1 MLDGV
6 APEAMLTAA
15 ILSKEN
21 VQKVYKKGEE
31 SENGE
36 LEGLGVFTTTWL
48 ITKAIFRFQPFM
60 ATALVLSTALY
71 AGCLSMSPVFANLG
85 FRIIYKAASARG
97 VKLVQFA
104 YWTLFY
110 GLSLFFLR
118 FSMKFCFLLVG
129 IYGEA

>member
-48 ITKAIFRFQPFM
+48 ITKAIIRFQPFK
-60 ATALVLSTALY
+60 ATA
-71 AGCLSMSPVFANLG
+71 
-85 FRIIYKAASARG
+85 
-97 VKLVQFA
+97 
-104 YWTLFY
+104 
-110 GLSLFFLR
+110 
-118 FSMKFCFLLVG
+118 
-129 IYGEA
+129 